1 MDVKTMTPWVEKYR
15 PTTFQS
21 IVMET
26 RTKQLFQTMLE
37 KRYIPNLLL
46 YGSPGTGKT
55 TTVINLINDYQE
67 LTGERNK
74 GLMIHLNA
82 SDERGIDVIRS
93 QIKSFVASKTFFGG
107 GTKFVVLDEIDYM
120 TKPAQQALR
129 HMMQECASSARFCII
144 CNYISKLDNS
154 LQDSFVKIHFTSLPT
169 ENVVTFLKTI
179 ASKEN
184 MDLSDEQA
192 RAVHRLFGSDL
203 RSMIN
208 YLQTNQGNLLVLG
221 DEVWEELYGAVD
233 KETIEDACR
242 RARAIEDVYSIEPL
256 SLVKDF
262 LYYGVLKEKFE
273 LSKMTMLE
281 AAIHNVRAESADVVP
296 YVLATLRA
304 DSRCLART

>member
-1 MDVKTMTPWVEKYR
+1 MTPWVEKYR
-15 PTTFQS
+15 PTTFQT
-21 IVMET
+21 IVMDEK
-26 RTKQLFQTMLE
+26 TKQLFQTMLD
-37 KRYIPNLLL
+37 KKYIPNLLL

-67 LTGERNK
+67 MTGERNK

-93 QIKSFVASKTFFGG
+93 QIKTFVASKTFFGG

-129 HMMQECASSARFCII
+129 HMMQECALSARFCII
-144 CNYISKLDNS
+144 CNYISKLDSS
-154 LQDSFVKIHFTSLPT
+154 LQDSFVKIHFTSLPSHH
-169 ENVVTFLKTI
+169 VVAFLKTI
-179 ASKEN
+179 ASNEG
-184 MDLSDEQA
+184 MELSDAQA

-221 DEVWEELYGAVD
+221 DEVWEGLYAAVER
-233 KETIEDACR
+233 ETVEDLCR
-242 RARAIEDVYSIEPL
+242 RVRVIEETYSIEPL
-256 SLVKDF
+256 SLIKDF
-262 LYYGVLKEKFE
+262 LYYGVLKEKFA
-273 LSKMTMLE
+273 LGKMAMLE
-281 AAIHNVRAESADVVP
+281 AAIHNARAESADVVP
-296 YVLATLRA
+296 FALAALRT